1 MATDSVVD
9 LFSLNETPSGG
20 NQSNKGSSRKSGG
33 GGSGGVKAILE
44 NLPELWEQSQYD
56 DEYDIVPQS
65 NKWNQVLS
73 LCQNLSRFTFL
84 HIFFIYKRENPIFL
98 KIV

>member
-9 LFSLNETPSGG
+9 LFSLNETGRPSGG
-20 NQSNKGSSRKSGG
+20 NQSNKGNSRKSGA
-33 GGSGGVKAILE
+33 GVKAILE

-65 NKWNQVLS
+65 NQ
-73 LCQNLSRFTFL
+73 
-84 HIFFIYKRENPIFL
+84 
-98 KIV
+98 

>member
-9 LFSLNETPSGG
+9 LFSLNETGRPSGG

-73 LCQNLSRFTFL
+73 LCQNLSRLHTFFTNEKTR
-84 HIFFIYKRENPIFL
+84 FF
-98 KIV
+98 

>member
-20 NQSNKGSSRKSGG
+20 NQSNKGSSRKSGA
-33 GGSGGVKAILE
+33 GVKAILE
-44 NLPELWEQSQYD
+44 NLPDLWEQSQYD

-65 NKWNQVLS
+65 NQWNQV
-73 LCQNLSRFTFL
+73 
-84 HIFFIYKRENPIFL
+84 
-98 KIV
+98 